1 MNLRATKLLAVVAVK
16 NNGDWNK
23 EYSYIKNKEVP
34 TEEEIEK
41 FSHLA
46 DQVVTILDEDYPMTW
61 KSSVKPPLVLFYKGG
76 ERSILDEMN
85 WFSSQKILMSSVS
98 VLDDGKDPQ
107 TKKIIDDILEHDGFI
122 AIPELD
128 SGNIVLKN
136 KKQSLTLSEYPDG
149 SYDANSKEQ
158 RLRIIQVSVG
168 LCGKLFVGINEDAS
182 TVGIAVSSAFNNDRD
197 VYVVPTS
204 LGTAYENNK
213 FLREGANIALDWRD
227 VMPKEDDDD
236 EDDDD
241 N

>member
-1 MNLRATKLLAVVAVK
+1 MNLRAKKLLAAVAVK

-23 EYSYIKNKEVP
+23 EYLCIKNKEML
-34 TEEEIEK
+34 TDEEIEK
-41 FSHLA
+41 VSHIA
-46 DQVVTILDEDYPMTW
+46 DQVVTTLDEDYPMTW

-85 WFSSQKILMSSVS
+85 MFSSNKITMSSVS
-98 VLDDGKDPQ
+98 VLDEGKDPQ
-107 TKKIIDDILEHDGFI
+107 TKKIIDDILDHDGFI
-122 AIPELD
+122 AIPKLD
-128 SGNIVLKN
+128 SGDIVLKD

-158 RLRIIQVSVG
+158 RLRVIQISIG
-168 LCGKLFVGINEDAS
+168 LCGKLFVGINEDSS

-227 VMPKEDDDD
+227 VMPEEDDD

>member
-1 MNLRATKLLAVVAVK
+1 MNLRAKKILAAFAVK

-23 EYSYIKNKEVP
+23 EYSDIKNEMMP
-34 TEEEIEK
+34 TDEEIEK

-61 KSSVKPPLVLFYKGG
+61 KSSVKPPLILFYKGG
-76 ERSILDEMN
+76 ERSILDEINM
-85 WFSSQKILMSSVS
+85 FSPNKIMMSSVS

-107 TKKIIDDILEHDGFI
+107 TKKIIDDILDHEGFI

-136 KKQSLTLSEYPDG
+136 RKQSLTLSEYPDG

-158 RLRIIQVSVG
+158 RLRVIQISIG
-168 LCGKLFVGINEDAS
+168 LCGKLFVGINEDSS
-182 TVGIAVSSAFNNDRD
+182 TVSIAVSSAFNNDRD

-227 VMPKEDDDD
+227 VMPEEDDD
-236 EDDDD
+236 EDDD

>member
-1 MNLRATKLLAVVAVK
+1 MNLRAKKLLAAVAVK

-23 EYSYIKNKEVP
+23 EYLCIKNKEMW
-34 TEEEIEK
+34 TDEEIEK

-61 KSSVKPPLVLFYKGG
+61 KSSVKPPLILFYKGG
-76 ERSILDEMN
+76 ERSLLDEMN
-85 WFSSQKILMSSVS
+85 SHKIMMSSVS

-107 TKKIIDDILEHDGFI
+107 TKKIIDGILEHEGFI

-136 KKQSLTLSEYPDG
+136 KKQSLTLSEYPSG
-149 SYDANSKEQ
+149 VYANSKEQ
-158 RLRIIQVSVG
+158 RLRVIQISVG
-168 LCGKLFVGINEDAS
+168 LCGKLFVGINEEAS
-182 TVGIAVSSAFNNDRD
+182 TVGIAVRSALGNGRD

-213 FLREGANIALDWRD
+213 LLREGANIALDWRD
-227 VMPKEDDDD
+227 VMSEEDDDD
-236 EDDDD
+236 EDDD

>member
-1 MNLRATKLLAVVAVK
+1 MVKAKELLVAVAAK
-16 NNGDWNK
+16 NKGDWNK
-23 EYSYIKNKEVP
+23 EYLCIKNKEML
-34 TEEEIEK
+34 TDEEIEK
-41 FSHLA
+41 VSHLA
-46 DQVVTILDEDYPMTW
+46 DQVVTILDENYPMTW
-61 KSSVKPPLVLFYKGG
+61 KSSVKPPIILFYKGG

-85 WFSSQKILMSSVS
+85 WLSPQKILMSSVS

-107 TKKIIDDILEHDGFI
+107 TKKIVNDILKHDGFI

-136 KKQSLTLSEYPDG
+136 KTQSLTLSEYPSG
-149 SYDANSKEQ
+149 GYDANSKEQ
-158 RLRIIQVSVG
+158 RLRVIQISVG
-168 LCGKLFVGINEDAS
+168 LCGKLFVGINEDSS
-182 TVGIAVSSAFNNDRD
+182 TVGIAVRSAFDNGRY

-227 VMPKEDDDD
+227 VMPEEDDD

>member
-1 MNLRATKLLAVVAVK
+1 MNLRAKKLLAAVAVK

-23 EYSYIKNKEVP
+23 EYLCIKNEETP
-34 TEEEIEK
+34 TDEEIEK

-46 DQVVTILDEDYPMTW
+46 DQVVTILDEGYPMIW
-61 KSSVKPPLVLFYKGG
+61 KSSVKPPLILFYKGG

-85 WFSSQKILMSSVS
+85 RFSPQKILMSSVS

-107 TKKIIDDILEHDGFI
+107 TKKIIDDILDHDGFI

-136 KKQSLTLSEYPDG
+136 KEQSLTLSEYPDG

-158 RLRIIQVSVG
+158 RLRVIQISIG

-227 VMPKEDDDD
+227 VMPEDDDDD
-236 EDDDD
+236 EDDD

>member
-1 MNLRATKLLAVVAVK
+1 MNLRAKKLLAAVAVK

-23 EYSYIKNKEVP
+23 EYLCIKNKEML
-34 TEEEIEK
+34 TDEEIEK
-41 FSHLA
+41 VSHLA
-46 DQVVTILDEDYPMTW
+46 DQVVTILDEDYPKTW

-76 ERSILDEMN
+76 ERSILDEINM
-85 WFSSQKILMSSVS
+85 FSPNKIMMSSVS

-107 TKKIIDDILEHDGFI
+107 TKKIIDGTLEHGGLI

-128 SGNIVLKN
+128 SGNIIIKN
-136 KKQSLTLSEYPDG
+136 KTQSLTLSEYPDG
-149 SYDANSKEQ
+149 EYDANSKEQ
-158 RLRIIQVSVG
+158 RLRVIQISVG

-182 TVGIAVSSAFNNDRD
+182 TVGIAVSSALNNGRD

-227 VMPKEDDDD
+227 VMPEEDDD

>member
-1 MNLRATKLLAVVAVK
+1 MNLRAKKLLAAVAVK

-23 EYSYIKNKEVP
+23 EYLCIKNKEML
-34 TEEEIEK
+34 TDEEIK
-41 FSHLA
+41 KVSHLA
-46 DQVVTILDEDYPMTW
+46 DQVVTILDEGYPMTW
-61 KSSVKPPLVLFYKGG
+61 KSLVKPPLVLFYKGG
-76 ERSILDEMN
+76 ERSILDEINM
-85 WFSSQKILMSSVS
+85 FSTNKIIMSSVS

-107 TKKIIDDILEHDGFI
+107 TKKIVDDILEHDGFI
-122 AIPELD
+122 AIPKLD
-128 SGNIVLKN
+128 SGDIVLKN
-136 KKQSLTLSEYPDG
+136 KAQSLTLSEYPYDA
-149 SYDANSKEQ
+149 YDANSKEQ
-158 RLRIIQVSVG
+158 RLRVIQVSVG

-227 VMPKEDDDD
+227 VMPEKDDD
-236 EDDDD
+236 EDDD

>member
-1 MNLRATKLLAVVAVK
+1 MVKARKLLAAVAVK

-23 EYSYIKNKEVP
+23 EYLCIKNKEML
-34 TEEEIEK
+34 TDEEIEK
-41 FSHLA
+41 VSHLA

-61 KSSVKPPLVLFYKGG
+61 KSSVKPPLILFYKGG

-85 WFSSQKILMSSVS
+85 WLSPQKILMSSVS

-107 TKKIIDDILEHDGFI
+107 TKKIVNDILEHDGFI

-136 KKQSLTLSEYPDG
+136 KTQSLTLSEYPSG
-149 SYDANSKEQ
+149 GYDANSKEQ
-158 RLRIIQVSVG
+158 RLRVIQISVG
-168 LCGKLFVGINEDAS
+168 LCGKLFVGTNEDSSTAS
-182 TVGIAVSSAFNNDRD
+182 IAVRSAFGNGRD

-204 LGTAYENNK
+204 LSTAYENNK

-227 VMPKEDDDD
+227 VMPEKDDD
-236 EDDDD
+236 
-241 N
+241 

>member
-1 MNLRATKLLAVVAVK
+1 MIKARELLAAVAVK
-16 NNGDWNK
+16 NNGDWDK
-23 EYSYIKNKEVP
+23 EYLCIKNKEML
-34 TEEEIEK
+34 TNEEIEK

-61 KSSVKPPLVLFYKGG
+61 KSSVKPPLILFYKGG
-76 ERSILDEMN
+76 ERSLLDEMN
-85 WFSSQKILMSSVS
+85 WFSPHKIMMSSVF

-107 TKKIIDDILEHDGFI
+107 TKKIIDGILEHEGFI

-136 KKQSLTLSEYPDG
+136 KTQSLTLSEYPSG
-149 SYDANSKEQ
+149 AYDANSKEQ
-158 RLRIIQVSVG
+158 RLRVIQISAG

-182 TVGIAVSSAFNNDRD
+182 TVGIAVLSARNNGRD
-197 VYVVPTS
+197 VCVAPTS
-204 LGTAYENNK
+204 LGTAYENNEL
-213 FLREGANIALDWRD
+213 LREGADIALDWRD
-227 VMPKEDDDD
+227 VISDDDDDDD